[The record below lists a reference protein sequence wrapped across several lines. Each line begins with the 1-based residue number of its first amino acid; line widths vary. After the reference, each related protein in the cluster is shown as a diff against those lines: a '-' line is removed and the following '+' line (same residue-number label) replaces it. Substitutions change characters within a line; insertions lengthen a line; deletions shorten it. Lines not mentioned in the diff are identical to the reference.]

1 MYVTNICTSEGGML
15 TFNSF
20 VILSNAMSLSRFE
33 CNIRIQTLFYIRKK
47 LASLEVKP
55 MNISRISFGSV
66 FKLLKEEF
74 DTHSEDDGEA
84 VLETLNR
91 EKEVEEKTTDN
102 LSQTSFKRKYT
113 DTESN
118 NDECEQFD
126 ELK

>member
-1 MYVTNICTSEGGML
+1 
-15 TFNSF
+15 
-20 VILSNAMSLSRFE
+20 
-33 CNIRIQTLFYIRKK
+33 
-47 LASLEVKP
+47 
-55 MNISRISFGSV
+55 MNISQISFGSV

-102 LSQTSFKRKYT
+102 LSQPSFKRKYT